1 MVVVQVCGLCGIR
14 FAMVMDGGDGMFYSL
29 VIVGIG
35 VEVELGFFILCKT
48 VEMKISSCIISYFL
62 TE

>member
-1 MVVVQVCGLCGIR
+1 MQVCGLCGIR

-35 VEVELGFFILCKT
+35 VEVELGVLHTYCVNLWK
-48 VEMKISSCIISYFL
+48 
-62 TE
+62 